1 MTLDPDVELL
11 LKETVRRTR
20 QSFKQVL
27 NIAVREGLR
36 TCPYASPR
44 QPFTVKAR
52 PMRLRAG
59 IDPAQIGKL
68 GDDLELAAF
77 FKTTRRLQK
86 PIRGAMQRP

>member
-1 MTLDPDVELL
+1 LDPDVDLL
-11 LKETVRRTR
+11 LKETARRTR

-36 TCPYASPR
+36 TSPPASTR

-59 IDPAQIGKL
+59 IDPAQIGKV
-68 GDDLELAAF
+68 GDDLELEVF
-77 FKTTRRLQK
+77 LETTKRLPK
-86 PIRGAMQRP
+86 RTR